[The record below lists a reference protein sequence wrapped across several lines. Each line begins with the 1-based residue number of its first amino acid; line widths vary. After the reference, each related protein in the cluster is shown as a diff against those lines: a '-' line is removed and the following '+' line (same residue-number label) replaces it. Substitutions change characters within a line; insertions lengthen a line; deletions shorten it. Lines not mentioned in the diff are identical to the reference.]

1 MRIDVMG
8 VGFDSLTMD
17 EAVARAR
24 DLMAERRAAYVVTP
38 NPEIVMLCREDPAA
52 MQAVQGADLVLPD
65 GIGVIYGAKIL
76 GTPLRAKLPGIDFA
90 SALMAQMGQEGKSV
104 FLLGAKPGVADA
116 AAEKMRA
123 RFPGLVIAGTNDGYF
138 QDDDPVVEKINA
150 AHPDL
155 LLVCLGAPKQ
165 ELWMQRNAPRLRV
178 GLMAG
183 LGGSLDVFAGN
194 VKRAPKFFQ
203 KLGLEWFY
211 RLLKEPKR
219 IGRMMKLPK
228 FLFAAIGCKLWGRN
242 AMAKGKL
249 IVLEGIDGSGKS
261 AQYRRLCA
269 RFDEMGMA
277 YHHIVFPRYDQESSA
292 LIRMYLNGAFGAH
305 PSDVNAYAAS
315 TFFAVDR
322 YASYRTDW
330 GEIYENGGLIL
341 SDRYTTSN
349 AIHQGSK
356 LPEAELPAFFDWLYD
371 LEYGKMGL
379 PRPDLVLYLDVDL
392 PTSLKRMQHR
402 QEKHNT
408 KADIHEQ
415 DVAYLENCLRI
426 GRLAAAHYGWT
437 VVPFMKDGAERELE
451 EKHEEIFSIIRSA
464 L

>member
-1 MRIDVMG
+1 
-8 VGFDSLTMD
+8 
-17 EAVARAR
+17 
-24 DLMAERRAAYVVTP
+24 
-38 NPEIVMLCREDPAA
+38 
-52 MQAVQGADLVLPD
+52 
-65 GIGVIYGAKIL
+65 
-76 GTPLRAKLPGIDFA
+76 
-90 SALMAQMGQEGKSV
+90 
-104 FLLGAKPGVADA
+104 
-116 AAEKMRA
+116 
-123 RFPGLVIAGTNDGYF
+123 
-138 QDDDPVVEKINA
+138 
-150 AHPDL
+150 
-155 LLVCLGAPKQ
+155 
-165 ELWMQRNAPRLRV
+165 
-178 GLMAG
+178 
-183 LGGSLDVFAGN
+183 
-194 VKRAPKFFQ
+194 
-203 KLGLEWFY
+203 
-211 RLLKEPKR
+211 
-219 IGRMMKLPK
+219 
-228 FLFAAIGCKLWGRN
+228 
-242 AMAKGKL
+242 MAKGKL

-269 RFDEMGMA
+269 RFDEAGMA

-292 LIRMYLNGAFGAH
+292 LIRMYLNGAFGTH

-330 GEIYENGGLIL
+330 GESYENGGLIL

-402 QEKHNT
+402 QKKLNT

-415 DVAYLENCLRI
+415 DEAYLENCLRI

-437 VVPFMKDGAERELE
+437 VVPFMKDGAERALE
-451 EKHEEIFSIIRSA
+451 EKHEEIFSIVRSRGKVRPASGAAPAACAERSHGQCRVRRCDYDAGARTAGVSGGGADLCLLQRRAGGGHARHSRAGAPPRENGGASGPGGRRADVLRA